1 MKNKKQI
8 LITIALVVVYIAV
21 LIAWHC
27 YDPTDDFKLAEPG
40 ADNRPQTTARKAD
53 DVLIGEFFM
62 KADQHP
68 SPITQDPRLAL
79 FPW

>member
-40 ADNRPQTTARKAD
+40 ADYISEKMRICSMN
-53 DVLIGEFFM
+53 
-62 KADQHP
+62 
-68 SPITQDPRLAL
+68 
-79 FPW
+79 